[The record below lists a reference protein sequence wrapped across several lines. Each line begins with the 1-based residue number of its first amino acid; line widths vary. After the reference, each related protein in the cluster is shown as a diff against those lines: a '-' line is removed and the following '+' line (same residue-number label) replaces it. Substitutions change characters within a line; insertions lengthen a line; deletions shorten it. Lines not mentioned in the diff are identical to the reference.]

1 MAVTVGRGDLVY
13 LDTFSG
19 LVPAK
24 YLGPSGLRDEA
35 GRELPRVKITGTR
48 AAYTKGERVC
58 ISPTQV
64 VPRHLVR
71 RSGSHFVIRCEEV
84 LFA

>member
-1 MAVTVGRGDLVY
+1 MPVTIGRGDLVY

-19 LVPAK
+19 LIPAK
-24 YLGPSGLRDEA
+24 YLGPSGWTDNSD
-35 GRELPRVKITGTR
+35 REMPRVQVTANR
-48 AAYTKGERVC
+48 AAYKKGERLF